1 MLSIDPWNILW
12 TVVNLLVLY
21 LVFKKFLFKPV
32 MKVINAREDMIK
44 QQFDGAKKSQE
55 DALKASYDEKIESA
69 KAEADEIIV
78 NARNRAQEE
87 HEAALEKTRKET
99 EVMLEKAKADIATE
113 KEKATEAAQADIA
126 RLALIAARKI
136 VKTGDAHDAGS
147 SK

>member
-44 QQFDGAKKSQE
+44 QQFDDAKKSQE
-55 DALKASYDEKIESA
+55 EADALKASYDEKLESA
-69 KAEADEIIV
+69 KTEADEIIV
-78 NARNRAQEE
+78 NARNRAQA
-87 HEAALEKTRKET
+87 EAALEKTRKET

>member
-44 QQFDGAKKSQE
+44 QQFDDAKKSQE
-55 DALKASYDEKIESA
+55 EADALKASYDEKLESA
-69 KAEADEIIV
+69 KTEAD
-78 NARNRAQEE
+78 
-87 HEAALEKTRKET
+87 AALEKTRKET

>member
-1 MLSIDPWNILW
+1 MREYA
-12 TVVNLLVLY
+12 T
-21 LVFKKFLFKPV
+21 PV
-32 MKVINAREDMIK
+32 M
-44 QQFDGAKKSQE
+44 S
-55 DALKASYDEKIESA
+55 ASSRGNRSVGIIGSLH
-69 KAEADEIIV
+69 EIIV

>member
-55 DALKASYDEKIESA
+55 EADALKASYDEKI
-69 KAEADEIIV
+69 EADEIIV

>member
-1 MLSIDPWNILW
+1 MDYYGCCVS
-12 TVVNLLVLY
+12 VVY
-21 LVFKKFLFKPV
+21 
-32 MKVINAREDMIK
+32 
-44 QQFDGAKKSQE
+44 
-55 DALKASYDEKIESA
+55 SA
-69 KAEADEIIV
+69 KPKSKCGKPQSQTGSC
-78 NARNRAQEE
+78 RNRAQEE

>member
-55 DALKASYDEKIESA
+55 EADALKASYDEKIESA
-69 KAEADEIIV
+69 KAV

>member
-44 QQFDGAKKSQE
+44 KQFDGAKKSQ
-55 DALKASYDEKIESA
+55 
-69 KAEADEIIV
+69 EADEIIV

>member
-44 QQFDGAKKSQE
+44 QQFDDAKKSQ
-55 DALKASYDEKIESA
+55 ASYDEKIESA

>member
-44 QQFDGAKKSQE
+44 QKFDGAKMSQE
-55 DALKASYDEKIESA
+55 EADALKASYDEKIESA

-78 NARNRAQEE
+78 NARNRAQD
-87 HEAALEKTRKET
+87 EATLEKTRKET